1 MKYLGSS
8 GLTRL
13 VELINERFATKTEL
27 NGKANSTHEHSYAG
41 SSTAGGA
48 ATSANK
54 INTDAGSATQPV
66 YFDNGVPVA
75 TTYALNATVPVGAKF
90 TDTTYEN
97 ATTSEAGLMSAADKT
112 IVNGIATTYAPLSSP
127 VFTGTPVAPTPTTGD
142 DSTKIATTAFVNDAI
157 SNIPSSTE
165 WDDIVNKPS
174 TFEPATHTHNYA
186 ASSTAGGSALS
197 AEKINANAGSP
208 SQPIYFN
215 NGIPVATTYAL
226 NKTVPADAIFTDTT
240 VGSDITLTGYSK
252 PASTS
257 AIAAADT
264 VNQAIGKLE
273 KALDGKPDT
282 SEFTVLTEAEIYTLF
297 GVSIPKT
304 PFNLV
309 NYAANNITDY
319 GNITTLP
326 QENIEELTN
335 IMPESDAS
343 SAFYNC
349 KNITSLSG
357 VEQTWDTSN
366 VTNMGVM
373 FNRCLALTSL
383 DVSDWNT
390 SNVTDTN
397 SMFMNCRALTSL
409 DLSNWDTSSIL
420 NMTMMFNN
428 CLALTTLDLS
438 NWDTSNMTDNMSMTF
453 NNCNALQYLILES
466 SVFKFQLFPN
476 NDLNNTCKILV
487 PQALISTYQTAA
499 NWSDHASQFEPIEN
513 YTITRSNGQVT
524 VTPKNN

>member
-41 SSTAGGA
+41 SSMAGGA

-66 YFDNGVPVA
+66 YFDDGVPVA
-75 TTYALNATVPVGAKF
+75 TTYALNATVPAGAKF

-112 IVNGIATTYAPLSSP
+112 IVDGIATTYAPLSSP

-226 NKTVPADAIFTDTT
+226 NKTVPADAVFTDTT

-273 KALDGKPDT
+273 KGLDNVG
-282 SEFTVLTEAEIYTLF
+282 
-297 GVSIPKT
+297 G
-304 PFNLV
+304 
-309 NYAANNITDY
+309 
-319 GNITTLP
+319 
-326 QENIEELTN
+326 TN
-335 IMPESDAS
+335 
-343 SAFYNC
+343 
-349 KNITSLSG
+349 
-357 VEQTWDTSN
+357 V
-366 VTNMGVM
+366 
-373 FNRCLALTSL
+373 
-383 DVSDWNT
+383 
-390 SNVTDTN
+390 
-397 SMFMNCRALTSL
+397 
-409 DLSNWDTSSIL
+409 
-420 NMTMMFNN
+420 
-428 CLALTTLDLS
+428 
-438 NWDTSNMTDNMSMTF
+438 
-453 NNCNALQYLILES
+453 
-466 SVFKFQLFPN
+466 
-476 NDLNNTCKILV
+476 
-487 PQALISTYQTAA
+487 LIS
-499 NWSDHASQFEPIEN
+499 NDSSMPASV
-513 YTITRSNGQVT
+513 SNGDLWFQVT
-524 VTPKNN
+524 GNTTS